1 MISSDLLLF
10 LRRDIGAEVLAMT
23 DDKSDPNAATRCL
36 HRAQQCEEQAAR
48 MTFPESQ
55 QRYHTLAR
63 QWRHLATHLEQQA
76 RIATALKVTPS

>member
-1 MISSDLLLF
+1 
-10 LRRDIGAEVLAMT
+10 MT
-23 DDKSDPNAATRCL
+23 DDKSNPNAATRCL

-63 QWRHLATHLEQQA
+63 
-76 RIATALKVTPS
+76 